1 MRCSLATGNYTLRVK
16 MDSNKEKI
24 AELLEIMAL
33 LRDKDYGCAWDLK
46 QSFKSIAPHTLEEC
60 YEVIECIEQEDFRHL
75 PEELGDLLF
84 QVIFY
89 AQMGSEEGKFTF
101 DDICDSIIKKLLTRH
116 PHVFPDATID
126 SFGKQNRLSPE
137 QVEANWEKIK
147 QREREQ
153 ALDTEQGPESGALP
167 SLLDDVPL
175 ALPALVRARKLQSRA
190 AIDGFDW
197 QEAGSV
203 IKKIYEEM
211 AELEEA
217 ILKDDTAHIEEEFGD
232 LLFSVVNLSRHLRIN
247 PETSLRS
254 ANYKFSQRFKLIERM
269 LHEQG
274 VEMKNLTLDELEQ
287 NWQLAKQELAKQ
299 S

>member
-1 MRCSLATGNYTLRVK
+1 MKLK

-60 YEVIECIEQEDFRHL
+60 YEVIECIEQEDYRHL

-84 QVIFY
+84 QVVFY
-89 AQMGSEEGKFTF
+89 AQIGREEGLFTF
-101 DDICDSIIKKLLTRH
+101 EDICDAIIKKLLTRH
-116 PHVFPDATID
+116 PHVFPDATIE
-126 SFGKQNRLSPE
+126 SFGKQNKLSSE

-147 QREREQ
+147 QREREEVADPAQ
-153 ALDTEQGPESGALP
+153 ASAS

-175 ALPALVRARKLQSRA
+175 ALPALLRARKLQSRA

-197 QEAGSV
+197 QETGSV
-203 IKKIYEEM
+203 IKKINEEIG
-211 AELEEA
+211 ELEEA
-217 ILKDDTAHIEEEFGD
+217 MLKADTDQIQEEFGD
-232 LLFSVVNLSRHLRIN
+232 LLFSVVNLSRHLRVN
-247 PETSLRS
+247 PETSLRL
-254 ANYKFSQRFKLIERM
+254 ANNKFSLRFKRIESM
-269 LHEQG
+269 MHEQG
-274 VEMKNLTLDELEQ
+274 LEMKNLTLDELEAY
-287 NWQLAKQELAKQ
+287 WQLAKQELAKQ